1 MVRIAVIVLGVLL
14 SFAANAQSLRL
25 KDFLHPENER
35 MRVFN
40 EIYLA
45 GAMDALTAYNM
56 AAPVKLFCK
65 EGDVVS
71 HEEAAQLLSGLG
83 READEDA
90 RRHDHRRSAASSS
103 EKDLSL
109 SLATTSVPGSFQA
122 CLWVHGLVSGEAA
135 LNFCD
140 LNIVMRH
147 ERRLPFFLR

>member
-25 KDFLHPENER
+25 KGFLHPENER

-65 EGDVVS
+65 EGLVS
-71 HEEAAQLLSGLG
+71 HEEAAKLLLDW
-83 READEDA
+83 AKKQT
-90 RRHDHRRSAASSS
+90 
-103 EKDLSL
+103 KDD
-109 SLATTSVPGSFQA
+109 TIIVVPLLLLLKKTYP
-122 CLWVHGLVSGEAA
+122 C
-135 LNFCD
+135 
-140 LNIVMRH
+140 R
-147 ERRLPFFLR
+147 